1 MAKKENVR
9 KRIFDIIQ
17 IGNKEDLPSVAFDIG
32 ITVMILLN
40 LFATLFSTFE
50 ASKPFAGVLNVID
63 IITVVVFTA
72 EFILRIITAD
82 YLYPKRN
89 PVVARILFIFSF
101 YGLIDLLTILPFYLP
116 FIFPAGAVAFRMFR
130 VVRIF
135 RLFKINAQ
143 FDAFNVI
150 INVLKEKRN
159 QIFSCI
165 TMIII
170 LTIASSLCMYS
181 VEHEAQP
188 DQFANAFSGIWWSVS
203 TLLTVGYGDIYPV
216 TTLGR
221 IMAIIISFLGVGMV
235 AIPTGIISAG
245 FVEQFTK
252 MKTLA
257 TSEEK
262 HDVHFVVSDVS
273 PDHPWVGKAV
283 KEITLPP
290 EVIVAV
296 IYREDLMMI
305 PKPNTVIEGND
316 RLILGSHFYEAED
329 DEVVFTEI
337 LIKSENPWV
346 GKRIRDLDITR
357 RELVVRIRSGPK
369 ERLKQRIAELKNEIS
384 CDKIFSV
391 ETSDTVTK

>member
-1 MAKKENVR
+1 MRMAKKENVR

-357 RELVVRIRSGPK
+357 RELVVRIRRKGENIIP
-369 ERLKQRIAELKNEIS
+369 
-384 CDKIFSV
+384 DG
-391 ETSDTVTK
+391 DTVIKSGDYILLISGRKNA

>member
-1 MAKKENVR
+1 MRMAKKENVR

-50 ASKPFAGVLNVID
+50 ASKPYAGIINVID
-63 IITVVVFTA
+63 IVTVVVFTV

-290 EVIVAV
+290 EVMVAV
-296 IYREDLMMI
+296 IYRENLMMI

-357 RELVVRIRSGPK
+357 RELVVRIRRKRENIIPDG
-369 ERLKQRIAELKNEIS
+369 
-384 CDKIFSV
+384 
-391 ETSDTVTK
+391 DTVIKSGDYILLISGRKNA

>member
-1 MAKKENVR
+1 MRMAKKENVR

-221 IMAIIISFLGVGMV
+221 IMASIISFLGVGMV

-357 RELVVRIRSGPK
+357 RELVVRIRRKGENIIP
-369 ERLKQRIAELKNEIS
+369 
-384 CDKIFSV
+384 DG
-391 ETSDTVTK
+391 DTVIKSGDYILLISGRKNA